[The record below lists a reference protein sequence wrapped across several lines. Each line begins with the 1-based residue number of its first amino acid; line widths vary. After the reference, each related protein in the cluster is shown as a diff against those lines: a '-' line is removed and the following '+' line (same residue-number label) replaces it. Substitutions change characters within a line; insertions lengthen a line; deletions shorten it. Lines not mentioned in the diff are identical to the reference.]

1 MLFPMDFISDVLC
14 YDVMLGVMSD
24 VTSDATSVVI
34 SVVMSAVI
42 SDVKLSTIQ
51 GLNPGDIIQS

>member
-1 MLFPMDFISDVLC
+1 MPFPMDDISDVLC
-14 YDVMLGVMSD
+14 YDVMLDVMSD
-24 VTSDATSVVI
+24 VTSDATLVVM

-51 GLNPGDIIQS
+51 DLNPGDIIQS